1 MVERYKQIHDYCEL
15 CNKYNHTKK
24 YKIIKRLIL
33 KDNIKHILNVI
44 YSSWSMYT
52 ILSTLAS
59 YICATELCGVR
70 FKSNSIDIR
79 FYNDRIDIFYN
90 SHETNITYYIAKEK
104 VNISYILTEFEIG
117 TDGIIAIPRLQMI
130 YDNVIEGI
138 IKEAAITSLILLG
151 GLSWEILK

>member
-15 CNKYNHTKK
+15 CNEYNNTKK

-52 ILSTLAS
+52 ILSILAN
-59 YICATELCGVR
+59 YICATESCAR
-70 FKSNSIDIR
+70 FKSNNIDIR

-90 SHETNITYYIAKEK
+90 SYDINITYYIAREK
-104 VNISYILTEFEIG
+104 VSINYIYTKFEIG
-117 TDGIIAIPRLQMI
+117 TDGIITIPRLQMI
-130 YDNVIEGI
+130 YDNEIQRI